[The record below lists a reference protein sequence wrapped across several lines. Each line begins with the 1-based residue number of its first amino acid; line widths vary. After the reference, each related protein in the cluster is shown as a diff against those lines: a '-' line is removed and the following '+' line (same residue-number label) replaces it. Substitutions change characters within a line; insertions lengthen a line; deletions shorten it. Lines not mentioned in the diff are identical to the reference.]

1 MPISNCSR
9 HLTSVFLINIRSLM
23 GPNIHYIQS
32 LILCGIEE
40 FHMEMIITGPLAMYG
55 FGRSDGVVLNKS
67 ILHLLQV

>member
-1 MPISNCSR
+1 
-9 HLTSVFLINIRSLM
+9 M